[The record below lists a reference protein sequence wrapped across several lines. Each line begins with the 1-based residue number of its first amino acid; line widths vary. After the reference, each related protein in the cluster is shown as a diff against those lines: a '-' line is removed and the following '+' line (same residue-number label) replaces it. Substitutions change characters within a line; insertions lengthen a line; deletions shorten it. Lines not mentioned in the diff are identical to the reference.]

1 VIGVAIAAAIQ
12 QAVLASSL
20 ASRMAGVP
28 GDVIQGIVQEPAT
41 YIPHLSDDLKRRAR
55 LCYLDSVD
63 AVFVFIVVI
72 GVGLSGICL
81 AVRARPLH

>member
-1 VIGVAIAAAIQ
+1 
-12 QAVLASSL
+12 
-20 ASRMAGVP
+20 MAGAP
-28 GDVIQGIVQEPAT
+28 RKVIEGIVQEPAT
-41 YIPHLSDDLKRRAR
+41 YIPKLAAELRRQAQLS
-55 LCYLDSVD
+55 YLDSVD

>member
-1 VIGVAIAAAIQ
+1 
-12 QAVLASSL
+12 
-20 ASRMAGVP
+20 M
-28 GDVIQGIVQEPAT
+28 QEPAT
-41 YIPHLSDDLKRRAR
+41 YIPKLGADLRRQGQ